1 MRFSLYC
8 IGMVMVKKLL
18 SMITNKPTFILPHSL
33 AEVWQSLRRTNM
45 PEADQIVLRRRLLS
59 LQIRTAAVGRKKML
73 IVESMM
79 PLQAAGYWMPE
90 LAELVGGDLVI
101 SRKGE
106 PPAPLTLAD
115 ISAAAPDLILV
126 ACTGHDLAQNAAIA
140 KAFANDRAP
149 VYAADA
155 IIFFCKADHHIV
167 ETAEILAELLHE
179 DTRLHFGHAGKH
191 WQHVVG

>member
-1 MRFSLYC
+1 
-8 IGMVMVKKLL
+8 MVKKLF
-18 SMITNKPTFILPHSL
+18 SMSKNQPTPMVVRSL
-33 AEVWQSLRRTNM
+33 AEVWQAMRRTAV
-45 PEADQIVLRRRLLS
+45 PEADQVALRRRLLS
-59 LQIRTAAVGRKKML
+59 LQIRTAAVDRKKLL
-73 IVESMM
+73 IVEKMM

-106 PPAPLTLAD
+106 SPMPMTLAE

-126 ACTGHDLAQNAAIA
+126 ACTGHDLAQNTAVA
-140 KAFANDRAP
+140 KAFANDSAP

-155 IIFFCKADHHIV
+155 INFFCKADHHIV

-191 WQHVVG
+191 WQHVVDEVGGN